1 MQPYTEEF
9 YNWQQAESKSSARE
23 IVPFVCELIRP
34 GSVID
39 VGCGVGTW
47 LSVFE
52 ERGVENFLGV
62 DGDYVDR
69 RLLQVEA
76 ARFQAKDLKQ
86 PLHMDNRYDLVV
98 SLEVAE
104 HLPVECAAT
113 FIESL
118 TNLGPVVL
126 FSAALPYQGGTDHIN
141 EQWPEY
147 WNELFS
153 ARGYKVIDCIR
164 KKFWHNDRVGWWY
177 AQNIF
182 LFVEQHHLEIY
193 PRLQREAELSVE
205 RSALSQVHPKNYLSK
220 MDALK
225 TYAGMMETLDLN
237 KMTLRQTGEFFKKI
251 VIALPGKTI
260 KAVERKIR
268 KPKVADA
275 KAGAG

>member
-34 GSVID
+34 RSVID

-47 LSVFE
+47 LSVFKE
-52 ERGVENFLGV
+52 CGVENFMGV

-69 RLLQVEA
+69 RMLQVEA
-76 ARFQAKDLKQ
+76 ERFQAKDLKQ
-86 PLHMDNRYDLVV
+86 PLHINDHYDLVV

-126 FSAALPYQGGTDHIN
+126 FSAAVPYQGGTDHIN

-153 ARGYKVIDCIR
+153 AQGYKVIDCIR
-164 KKFWHNDRVGWWY
+164 KKFWNNDRVRWWY

-182 LFVEQHHLEIY
+182 LFIEQNHLENY
-193 PRLQREAELSVE
+193 PRLQREAECVE
-205 RSALSQVHPKNYLSK
+205 QSALSHIHPKNYLTK

-225 TYAGMMETLDLN
+225 NYTNMMETPDLN
-237 KMTLRQTGEFFKKI
+237 NMPLGQTVNFFKKI
-251 VIALPGKTI
+251 VSALPGKTI
-260 KAVERKIR
+260 KAVKRKLR
-268 KPKVADA
+268 KPKAADA
-275 KAGAG
+275 KVVAS

>member
-9 YNWQQAESKSSARE
+9 YNWQQAESNSSARE

-126 FSAALPYQGGTDHIN
+126 FSAAVPYQGGTDHIN